1 MMYSMSARQDQ
12 NEALCLSKGSILPIK
27 TYRLWQIR
35 SGMMKT
41 STYLEDGAMLVLGI
55 WGPRD
60 LVGPVLT
67 SVQPYRIEC
76 LTQVTAI
83 PLSIDN
89 HPQLSRLLFEH
100 VNQLEELMII
110 RSYRKIE
117 IMVLK
122 LLVWMSKRYGSSS
135 GTGQL
140 IDLRLTHQDL
150 ADVLGTT
157 RVSITRSLAQLE
169 QQGVIERL
177 PLGRTIVKEESFWHY
192 DI

>member
-1 MMYSMSARQDQ
+1 MSARQDQ

-89 HPQLSRLLFEH
+89 HPQLSSLLFEH